1 MAADAVGGL
10 LRPQR
15 DHLAVDR
22 LFVSIHRS
30 QSPLGKPQFLHQG
43 NIAMAATAQRHDLLG
58 RSRCLTAQPVH
69 DMVISL
75 CHPFSLMA
83 VQTAIEG
90 FAVVDRF
97 NSLVKG
103 VQMTILAI
111 RIGFLHQSRIVG
123 FNRMD
128 ACLKYI
134 DDFLMGEI
142 FLGKRRFDMADI
154 AAIDLL
160 RHRIMGELLD
170 VGVTSPAGDLA
181 VQAVQK
187 DVIVDIIISYL
198 AVLTDPGQVR
208 IFMAHEAVFLVRG
221 LCL

>member
-1 MAADAVGGL
+1 MTADAVGGL

-30 QSPLGKPQFLHQG
+30 QSPLGKPQLLHQG
-43 NIAMAATAQRHDLLG
+43 DIAMAATAQRDDFLG

-97 NSLVKG
+97 NPLVKG

-111 RIGFLHQSRIVG
+111 RIGFLHQRRIAG
-123 FNRMD
+123 FDRMN
-128 ACLKYI
+128 AGFKYI
-134 DDFLMGEI
+134 DDFSVGKIL
-142 FLGKRRFDMADI
+142 LGKRRFDMADI

-160 RHRIMGELLD
+160 RHRIVGKLFY
-170 VGVTSPAGDLA
+170 VGVASPAGHLA

-187 DVIVDIIISYL
+187 DMLVDIIVFHM
-198 AVLTDPGQVR
+198 AVCTDPSQIR
-208 IFMAHEAVFLVRG
+208 IFMTHEAVFLVRG
-221 LCL
+221 LRL